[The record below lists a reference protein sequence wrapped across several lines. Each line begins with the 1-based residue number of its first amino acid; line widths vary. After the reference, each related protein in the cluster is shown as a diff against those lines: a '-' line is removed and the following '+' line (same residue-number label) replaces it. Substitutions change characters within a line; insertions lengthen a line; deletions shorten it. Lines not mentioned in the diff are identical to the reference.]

1 MYNKFSGERMSEYRL
16 LIETDDTKGLV
27 YNISKVL
34 YEYNLN
40 IESNS
45 EYVDNETNEFF
56 MRTVITG
63 EFDQE
68 KLLKDLKNILPKNS
82 IIKLTTKEKKNIVIL
97 ATKEMHCLGD
107 LLIKH
112 EAGDLDANITAIIS
126 NRDSLKNLVEKFNIP
141 FEYVSHENL
150 SREDHE
156 DLVIKAIKKYKHEY
170 IVLAKYMRILTP
182 TFIRTF
188 PKQVLNIHHSFL
200 PAFIGA
206 NPYKQAHSRGVKI
219 IGATSHWVT
228 DDLDEG
234 PIIAQDITRV
244 DHSYS
249 WEDMRDAGRNVEKVV
264 LSKALDLVLKDKV
277 FIYGNKTV
285 IL

>member
-1 MYNKFSGERMSEYRL
+1 MKEYRL
-16 LIETDDTKGLV
+16 LIETSDTKGLV

-34 YEYNLN
+34 FEHNLN
-40 IESNS
+40 IVNNS
-45 EYVDNETNEFF
+45 EFVDNETEEFF

-63 EFDQE
+63 SFDE
-68 KLLKDLKNILPKNS
+68 KVLIDDLKSVLPQNAN
-82 IIKLTTKEKKNIVIL
+82 IKLTNSDKKDIVIL

-107 LLIKH
+107 LLIKYM
-112 EAGDLDANITAIIS
+112 AGELDANITAVVS
-126 NRDSLKNLVEKFNIP
+126 NHDSLRALVEKFDIP

-156 DLVIKAIKKYKHEY
+156 NLIIKAIKKYDYEL

-182 TFIRTF
+182 NFVRTF

-206 NPYKQAHSRGVKI
+206 NPYKQAHERGVKI

-244 DHSYS
+244 DHNYS

-264 LSKALDLVLKDKV
+264 LSNALDLVLKDKV
-277 FIYGNKTV
+277 FIYGNRTV